1 MLAKSGPQAEATF
14 LRSLAAGE
22 LTVEPLGP
30 ADYAR
35 MADLV
40 VRYGKFPLGAAD
52 ASVIAVA
59 ERLEI
64 TTVATLDYRHSGRS
78 PRDTVSRSTSSRA
91 STNWPATTDDPAET
105 SAQSAD
111 PSRSRTKPELRRRH
125 CADRARWLA
134 A

>member
-64 TTVATLDYRHSGRS
+64 TTVATLDHRHFRQVT
-78 PRDTVSRSTSSRA
+78 P
-91 STNWPATTDDPAET
+91 
-105 SAQSAD
+105 
-111 PSRSRTKPELRRRH
+111 RH
-125 CADRARWLA
+125 CLALDLVPGEHELARHHR
-134 A
+134 